1 MKTMLTNP
9 VPSAAAGA
17 DSPPRTVVGRHS
29 GASGGQSR
37 PHRHFPATKP
47 RRSNRSKTDQNQ
59 KHQTETMK
67 TTRLSTL
74 YSNLLLSALLAGA
87 AGCKT
92 SNYETA
98 NDTASGLQAS
108 ADRIAAAQG
117 QLDSTLD
124 SLNDLVNSPTNL
136 PAQYAKFSGAVNT
149 LQSSAQDANARVKAM
164 RAKGNDYFKEWDAQ
178 SAQIKNE
185 DIKSRS
191 EARKQEMQE
200 KFTKVKLS
208 YTQVSDAY
216 RPFMSNLK
224 DIQTAL
230 GTDLTP
236 GGVTAVKGA
245 AQKANEDAVP
255 LKKSVDA
262 LAAEL
267 KELGAAMSAVAPPP
281 APATP
286 PK

>member
-1 MKTMLTNP
+1 MKKQAGQFKHELLDIH
-9 VPSAAAGA
+9 SGRGLHKRAAG
-17 DSPPRTVVGRHS
+17 GK
-29 GASGGQSR
+29 SR
-37 PHRHFPATKP
+37 PDLQFPATKP
-47 RRSNRSKTDQNQ
+47 QRSKRSQTNQ
-59 KHQTETMK
+59 KQKNQTEIMK

-74 YSNLLLSALLAGA
+74 YSNLVLAALLGGA
-87 AGCKT
+87 AGCKSG

-98 NDTASGLQAS
+98 NDTATGLQAS
-108 ADRIAAAQG
+108 ADRVTMTQG
-117 QLDSTLD
+117 QVDSTLE

-136 PAQYAKFSGAVNT
+136 PVQYVKFSDSVNN
-149 LQSSAQDANARVKAM
+149 LQSSAKDVDARVKAM

-200 KFTKVKLS
+200 RFTKIKMS

-216 RPFMSNLK
+216 HPFMSNLK

-230 GTDLTP
+230 GTDLTV

-245 AQKANEDAVP
+245 AEKANQDAVP
-255 LKKSVDA
+255 LKKSVDG

-267 KELGAAMSAVAPPP
+267 KDLGAAMSAVAPPP
-281 APATP
+281 AATNAP